1 VFALALMYFPS
12 SIVRPKMNSLR
23 QSPLGADFQLFDAH
37 DFVRSRLNKCTKNYN
52 CEFRRLALIPR
63 IDIMGFIICS
73 NCIILSLGP
82 NYMRVLCVVLC
93 SNFCSSAAR
102 APIFPLKWPAL
113 RKHDIALL
121 SCGLLV
127 VTSSTWPSRLL
138 LLFSPAHRHLISILF
153 E

>member
-1 VFALALMYFPS
+1 MYFPS

-121 SCGLLV
+121 SWLVSRDLLQRA
-127 VTSSTWPSRLL
+127 T
-138 LLFSPAHRHLISILF
+138 LFHLTEPTFAFIFASAPPPD
-153 E
+153 